1 MLPRLLGLLR
11 RRNRFPNSLCREGDF
26 VDRLDIDMG
35 WASRSLLYLVLCAD
49 VPASHQIARER
60 AAAIAEEE
68 NYRDV
73 FIGVLTEIMV
83 RTVRE
88 AGVHIAEEKAK

>member
-1 MLPRLLGLLR
+1 M
-11 RRNRFPNSLCREGDF
+11 
-26 VDRLDIDMG
+26 
-35 WASRSLLYLVLCAD
+35 
-49 VPASHQIARER
+49 
-60 AAAIAEEE
+60 AEEE
-68 NYRDV
+68 NHRDV